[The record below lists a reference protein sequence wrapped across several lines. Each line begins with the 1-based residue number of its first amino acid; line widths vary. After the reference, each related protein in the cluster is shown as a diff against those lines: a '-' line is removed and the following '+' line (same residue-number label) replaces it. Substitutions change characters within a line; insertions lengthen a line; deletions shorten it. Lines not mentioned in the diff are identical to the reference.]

1 MMKIALIGYGKMG
14 KAIQEIAESK
24 NALSGSK
31 LFDIALIVDIDN
43 RNTITKEELQSVDVA
58 IEFTSPHTAV
68 ENIQWCFD
76 ADVPIIVGS
85 TGWTEK
91 LEEIKSYAI
100 KNNKAFLFAPNF
112 SIGVN
117 IFFEVNRYLA
127 EIMNEHEEYQLMLEE
142 IHHTEKK
149 DAPSGTALHAALD
162 ILKRIKRKSAWEN
175 DVTTDATILSVI
187 SKREP
192 DVPGTHSIVYES
204 GIDKIELIHTAHN
217 RKGFAS
223 GALLAAKWILGKK
236 GAFSME
242 DVLGF
247 SKQTS

>member
-1 MMKIALIGYGKMG
+1 MKIALIGYGKMG
-14 KAIQEIAESK
+14 KTIHEIVKEK
-24 NALSGSK
+24 NERAGK
-31 LFDIALIVDIDN
+31 TEVEVVLIVDIDN
-43 RNTITKEELQSVDVA
+43 RATVTKEELQQADVA

-76 ADVPIIVGS
+76 ADVPVVVGS

-91 LEEIKSYAI
+91 LDEIKQYALA
-100 KNNKAFLFAPNF
+100 NNKAFLFAPNF

-127 EIMNEHEEYQLMLEE
+127 QIMNQHQEYDVIMEE

-149 DAPSGTALHAALD
+149 DSPSGTALHAALD
-162 ILKRIKRKSAWEN
+162 ILKRLERKVSWKNEN
-175 DVTTDATILSVI
+175 VNTPEVLSIL
-187 SKREP
+187 SKREEN
-192 DVPGTHSIVYES
+192 VPGTHTVTYES
-204 GIDKIELIHTAHN
+204 SIDKIELTHIAHN

-223 GALLAAKWILGKK
+223 GAVLAAQWLKGKK
-236 GAFSME
+236 GAYTME

-247 SKQTS
+247 NK